1 LIDGTVDS
9 VKRIINE
16 NGLETILEVPTSS
29 GHITKQLAKL
39 GRTTTVDIDPET
51 LDFALEKIDSE
62 HYKNIECRVMDI
74 EKDIPPGKYDLAV
87 LTNILPF
94 IKNPKRALRNV
105 MQSVKQSGYII
116 ITDFEESVFYKEDEF
131 LNKSSDHK
139 SIDEV
144 ILWKRLNDMMI
155 SVQGIEKSPASK
167 EEINVFLKEGN
178 FKVIEVKEGLFCGH
192 SYRIIAKKD

>member
-1 LIDGTVDS
+1 
-9 VKRIINE
+9 
-16 NGLETILEVPTSS
+16 
-29 GHITKQLAKL
+29 
-39 GRTTTVDIDPET
+39 
-51 LDFALEKIDSE
+51 
-62 HYKNIECRVMDI
+62 MDI